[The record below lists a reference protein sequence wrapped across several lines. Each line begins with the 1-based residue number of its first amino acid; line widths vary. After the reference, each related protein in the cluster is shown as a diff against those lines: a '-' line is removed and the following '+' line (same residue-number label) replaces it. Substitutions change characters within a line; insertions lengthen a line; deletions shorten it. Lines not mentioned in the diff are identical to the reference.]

1 MNKPLLLTIVA
12 ILLLIKWGVLPL
24 LEWQQEMRLQIKQD
38 YLNLQKTQRI
48 IQAKS
53 EFEEQANELSSIEN
67 NLKVRFATQTD
78 DFQINTQRQI
88 EELFL
93 RLGIKIESFSWLSQS
108 DKKFGTASF
117 QVQISGGL
125 DDFMNLQ
132 LTLSTEITPFL
143 IKEYRVRR
151 KSTRDADIENLQGT
165 LNVSV
170 FVKEN

>member
-1 MNKPLLLTIVA
+1 LNKPLLLTIVA

-88 EELFL
+88 
-93 RLGIKIESFSWLSQS
+93 
-108 DKKFGTASF
+108 
-117 QVQISGGL
+117 
-125 DDFMNLQ
+125 
-132 LTLSTEITPFL
+132 
-143 IKEYRVRR
+143 
-151 KSTRDADIENLQGT
+151 
-165 LNVSV
+165 
-170 FVKEN
+170 